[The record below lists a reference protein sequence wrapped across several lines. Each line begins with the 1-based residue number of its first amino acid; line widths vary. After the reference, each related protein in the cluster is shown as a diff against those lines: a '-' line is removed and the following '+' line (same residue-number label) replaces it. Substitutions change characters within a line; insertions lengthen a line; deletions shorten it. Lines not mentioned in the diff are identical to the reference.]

1 MNYVLDILGCATVSF
16 VQLSKVFATA
26 IIVQGLVYRLTGFSI
41 WNNYKKF
48 IMKGVK

>member
-1 MNYVLDILGCATVSF
+1 MNYVLDILGCALISF
-16 VQLSKVFATA
+16 WQLSKVMLVA
-26 IIVQGLVYRLTGFSI
+26 IMVQGSVYKLTGFSI